1 MNFSFLDGVDQEL
14 LPTIEIVWDISRAF
28 HSDSD
33 QHIAEFYQLA
43 RLATEET
50 AQLDGLDR
58 LNALCDNFYLQ
69 MGFSDA
75 PEPVIGAK
83 RVLLD
88 RVIRLRTGMPVSL
101 AILLQ
106 EVAAYAGLHLELID
120 FPGYPLLRFDDAG
133 HSYFIDPING
143 EILVGEQ
150 VQGRFED
157 LTEDSL
163 DFGWDMLEIADQ
175 KSLLVRYLSE
185 LKHAFIN
192 DLAFADALTVVHMI
206 LQLLPDDPYEIR
218 DRGYVFE
225 ELDCQ
230 QAAVDDYQY
239 FVEQCP
245 DDPSAQL
252 LRLQLETW
260 ATPTHTL
267 H

>member
-1 MNFSFLDGVDQEL
+1 MQFSYLKHVDQEA
-14 LPTIEIVWDISRAF
+14 LPSIEIVWDICRVF
-28 HSDSD
+28 HTDAD
-33 QHIAEFYQLA
+33 TYIAEFYQAA
-43 RLATEET
+43 REASEASASLSGFERLQQLTE
-50 AQLDGLDR
+50 Q
-58 LNALCDNFYLQ
+58 FYLQ
-69 MGFSDA
+69 LGFSDA
-75 PEPVIGAK
+75 PEPLVGAK

-88 RVIRLRTGMPVSL
+88 RVMRLRTGVPVSL

-106 EVAAYAGLHLELID
+106 ELVAYAGLELQLID
-120 FPGYPLLRFDDAG
+120 FPGHPLLRFDFDG
-133 HSYFIDPING
+133 HSYFIDPLYG
-143 EILVGEQ
+143 ELLEGAE
-150 VQGRFED
+150 VQERFHD

-163 DFGWDMLEIADQ
+163 AFSWDMLEVADQ

-192 DLAFADALTVVHMI
+192 DQNFADALVVVHMI

-218 DRGYVFE
+218 DRGYVLE

-230 QAAVDDYQY
+230 HAAVDDYQY

-252 LRLQLETW
+252 LRLQLENW
-260 ATPTHTL
+260 AMPQQTL